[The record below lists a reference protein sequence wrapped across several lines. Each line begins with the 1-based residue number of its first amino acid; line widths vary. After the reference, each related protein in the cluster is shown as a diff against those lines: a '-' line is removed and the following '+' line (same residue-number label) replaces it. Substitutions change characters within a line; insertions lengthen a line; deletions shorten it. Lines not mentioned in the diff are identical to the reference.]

1 MNTRIVLVG
10 ICLLFT
16 LTSKSQDILST
27 SFFTGS
33 FQELKEE
40 AKRLK
45 KPILLDFSA
54 SWCAP
59 CQKMDRDTYSDE
71 VVASLVSIKY
81 FAFKVDVE
89 QLEGM
94 EIAEKYQVFQY
105 PTLVFLDYNGSVMG
119 RLKGFYPPD
128 YFIRILEKNLKRKR
142 KYANKEEEFNL
153 MVSSL

>member
-1 MNTRIVLVG
+1 
-10 ICLLFT
+10 LFT

-105 PTLVFLDYNGSVMG
+105 PTLVFLDYNGKVMG

-142 KYANKEEEFNL
+142 KYINKEEEFNL

>member
-1 MNTRIVLVG
+1 
-10 ICLLFT
+10 
-16 LTSKSQDILST
+16 
-27 SFFTGS
+27 
-33 FQELKEE
+33 
-40 AKRLK
+40 
-45 KPILLDFSA
+45 
-54 SWCAP
+54 
-59 CQKMDRDTYSDE
+59 

-105 PTLVFLDYNGSVMG
+105 PTLVFLDYNGKVMG

-142 KYANKEEEFNL
+142 KYISKEEEFNL